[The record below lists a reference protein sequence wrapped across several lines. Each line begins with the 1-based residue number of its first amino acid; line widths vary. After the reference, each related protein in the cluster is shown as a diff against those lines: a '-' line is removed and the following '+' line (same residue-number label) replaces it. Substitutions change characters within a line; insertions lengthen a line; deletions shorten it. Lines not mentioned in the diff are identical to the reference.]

1 MSPQP
6 PVVDKKS
13 AKQKKGKKKQK
24 PQEASPLKSS
34 DEENHGHRIRTNAG
48 YVTVVD
54 EPPTKVPIIELIKT
68 SSGMVRVE
76 PCTPKQKYF
85 RELPPT
91 PKMHGFR
98 EEPGPSGMSRK
109 RAKHAAPKVEHNSA
123 KQAALRF
130 KEQIFARRS

>member
-1 MSPQP
+1 
-6 PVVDKKS
+6 VVDKKS
-13 AKQKKGKKKQK
+13 AKQKKKGKKKQK